1 MDRDFIEK
9 LREVE
14 SIVNQGKK
22 HLISHMWLV
31 DRDALI
37 DSLQEL
43 RGAVPAAIQDANS
56 INASRSQ
63 ILGDAKR
70 FSDNMLAEAT
80 ARART
85 LQQETETRVSQMIT
99 DAQNWAD
106 QARREAEDSAQRML
120 ADAEDKAATLVT
132 QTEVMRRAEVHAR
145 EINEEAVQRGNAL
158 YHEAMDK
165 AQEILGGVEHTLAER
180 INELRRFRTDIGQYR

>member
-9 LREVE
+9 LRGVE

-37 DSLQEL
+37 DALQEL
-43 RGAVPAAIQDANS
+43 RAAVPAAIQDANS

-70 FSDNMLAEAT
+70 LSDNMMAEAT
-80 ARART
+80 AHAR
-85 LQQETETRVSQMIT
+85 LAQQEAEARVSQMVSE
-99 DAQNWAD
+99 AQNWAD
-106 QARREAEDSAQRML
+106 QARREAEDTARRL
-120 ADAEDKAATLVT
+120 LEDAERQAAALVA
-132 QTEVMRRAEVHAR
+132 QTEVMRRAEVRAR
-145 EINEEAVQRGNAL
+145 EINEEAVQQGNAL

-165 AQEILGGVEHTLAER
+165 SMEILAAAEQVLAER
-180 INELRRFRTDIGQYR
+180 TTELRRFRAEMGQYR

>member
-37 DSLQEL
+37 DALQEL
-43 RGAVPAAIQDANS
+43 RAAVPAAIQDANS

-70 FSDNMLAEAT
+70 LSDNMMAEAT
-80 ARART
+80 AHARQ
-85 LQQETETRVSQMIT
+85 LQQEAEARVSQMVGE
-99 DAQNWAD
+99 AQNWAD
-106 QARREAEDSAQRML
+106 QARREAEDSAQRMVE
-120 ADAEDKAATLVT
+120 DAEHQAAALVT
-132 QTEVMRRAEVHAR
+132 QTEVMRRAEVRAR

-158 YHEAMDK
+158 YHEALEKSM
-165 AQEILGGVEHTLAER
+165 EIVVAAEQVIAER
-180 INELRRFRTDIGQYR
+180 ANELRRFRAEMGQYR

>member
-9 LREVE
+9 LRGVE

-37 DSLQEL
+37 DALQEL
-43 RGAVPAAIQDANS
+43 RAAVPAAIQDANS

-70 FSDNMLAEAT
+70 LSDNMMAEAT
-80 ARART
+80 AHAR
-85 LQQETETRVSQMIT
+85 LAQQEAEARVSQMVSE
-99 DAQNWAD
+99 AQNWAD
-106 QARREAEDSAQRML
+106 QARREAED
-120 ADAEDKAATLVT
+120 T
-132 QTEVMRRAEVHAR
+132 
-145 EINEEAVQRGNAL
+145 
-158 YHEAMDK
+158 
-165 AQEILGGVEHTLAER
+165 
-180 INELRRFRTDIGQYR
+180 